1 MAHCFCVKLWVGTS
15 LEYILGLILLFSS
28 ENFDNMR
35 RLSLSAAFV
44 CCVMAFSASAQTQDS
59 YDYQSEF
66 TWGINK
72 NTRGGLIGGFMFKK
86 ARKLS
91 ERVLETY
98 GLELMN
104 VKHPLE
110 QRVNSQSTGNYFI
123 YGKGNY
129 LYAVRLQ
136 YGRDVI
142 LFKKAPQQGVEIK
155 GVFAVGPSIG
165 VVAPY
170 YVEIGADGS
179 MVTIRKQYDPSIRAE
194 QIYGPGRLFEG
205 LGESNIVVGGNVK
218 AALNFELGTI
228 KSQVTGF
235 EAGFLLDAYTQKIE
249 LVPTAKNYSVF
260 PILFFTLFYG
270 GRK

>member
-1 MAHCFCVKLWVGTS
+1 MMRAG
-15 LEYILGLILLFSS
+15 ILAVIVVCAAV
-28 ENFDNMR
+28 
-35 RLSLSAAFV
+35 LSAAG
-44 CCVMAFSASAQTQDS
+44 QTQDS

-72 NTRGGLIGGFMFKK
+72 NTFGGLIGGFVFKK
-86 ARKLS
+86 ARKLN
-91 ERVLETY
+91 ERILETY
-98 GLELMN
+98 GLEIMN

-110 QRVNSQSTGNYFI
+110 HRRNSQTTGNFFI
-123 YGKGNY
+123 YGKSNY
-129 LYAVRLQ
+129 LYALRFQ
-136 YGRDVI
+136 YGRDLI

-155 GVFAVGPSIG
+155 AVFAVGPTLG

-170 YVEIGADGS
+170 YVETGADAGG
-179 MVTIRKQYDPSIRAE
+179 MVTIRKPYDPSIMAE
-194 QIYGPGRLFEG
+194 EIYGPGRLFEG
-205 LGESNIVVGGNVK
+205 LGESKLVPGANAK

-249 LVPTAKNYSVF
+249 LIPTTKNYSVF
-260 PILFFTLFYG
+260 PVLFFTLFYG